1 MRKPAD
7 TVALIA
13 RGASDRE
20 IAQALTISLYT
31 VKAHVRAVLQKL
43 QVASRHDAARMARQ
57 GNSPKN

>member
-1 MRKPAD
+1 
-7 TVALIA
+7 LIA